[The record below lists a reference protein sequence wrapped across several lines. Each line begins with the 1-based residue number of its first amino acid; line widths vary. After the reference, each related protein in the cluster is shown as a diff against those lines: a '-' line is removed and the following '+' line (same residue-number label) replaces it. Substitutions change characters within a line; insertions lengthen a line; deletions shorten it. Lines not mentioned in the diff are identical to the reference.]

1 MTTSP
6 SDYEIA
12 ITIGDSRW
20 DVLPNIQTMS
30 ERAVNAATQHILAK
44 PFAELSLAYID
55 DEHMKNLN
63 NTYRGKNKP
72 TNVLS
77 FSSVG
82 GGAFTPLLGDIV
94 FAFETVRAEAQKF
107 DITLEDH
114 LAHLNIHGFYH
125 LQGYDHQNEKDAHI
139 MEGLEMSALADL
151 GISNPYAREK
161 HSA

>member
-1 MTTSP
+1 MATSFL
-6 SDYEIA
+6 DYEIA
-12 ITIGDSRW
+12 ITIEDSRW

-30 ERAVNAATQHILAK
+30 ARAVAAAMQHIPAK

-55 DEHMKNLN
+55 DARMKNLN
-63 NTYRGKNKP
+63 KTYRGKNKP

-77 FSSVG
+77 FTSVG

-94 FAFETVRAEAQKF
+94 LAFETVNAEAKKF
-107 DITLEDH
+107 SITLEDH
-114 LAHLNIHGFYH
+114 LTHLVIHGFYH
-125 LQGYDHQNEKDAHI
+125 LQGYDHQNEKDAYI
-139 MEGLEMSALADL
+139 MEDLEVSALADL